1 MTARWIGIAA
11 TITCAAVSQ
20 DNSLESAIQALIAK
34 SGAESVS
41 VVYRDLA
48 TGRETLIG
56 PDVSYHPASTFK
68 LCVMVEVYLQASK
81 GKLLLEDPLPVRNEF
96 RSIADGSTYTL
107 SAADDSDP
115 DLYKHTGESLP
126 IRELVER
133 MITRSSNLATN
144 LLIDRVTAASITRT
158 MKSLGAPG
166 LVVLRG
172 VEDGPAYARGMN
184 NKATARGLAR
194 ILGLLVRRKL
204 VSPSA
209 SDEMTAILKRQEHN
223 EGIPSGLPAGVAVA
237 HKTGWIEKL
246 YHDAAIVY
254 PPGRKPYIL
263 VVMTRGLEENR
274 TAPKLVSEISR
285 LAYDAAV
292 R

>member
-1 MTARWIGIAA
+1 MMGLALMIVCATLAA
-11 TITCAAVSQ
+11 PR
-20 DNSLESAIQALIAK
+20 DKGLESAIQSLIAK

-48 TGRETLIG
+48 TGREALIG

-68 LCVMVEVYLQASK
+68 ICVMVEVYRQASK
-81 GKLLLEDPLPVRNEF
+81 GLLRLDDPLPVRNEF
-96 RSIADGSTYTL
+96 KSIVDGSPYTL
-107 SAADDSDP
+107 SAEDDADP
-115 DLYKHTGESLP
+115 ELYKHVGESLP
-126 IRELVER
+126 IRELVDR

-144 LLIDRVTAASITRT
+144 LLIDRVTAKSVTDS

-166 LVVLRG
+166 LVVRRG
-172 VEDGPAYARGMN
+172 VEDGKAFERGLN
-184 NKATARGLAR
+184 NAATPRGLAR
-194 ILGLLVRRKL
+194 ILELLARRKI
-204 VSPSA
+204 VSAAA
-209 SDEMTAILKRQEHN
+209 SDEMVAILKRQQHN

-246 YHDAAIVY
+246 YHDVAIVY
-254 PPGRKPYIL
+254 PPGRKPFVL

-274 TAPKLVSEISR
+274 AAPKLVSEIVR
-285 LAYDAAV
+285 LVYNVAA